1 MAVNSWLSREEAGE
15 IIKRAREAIPLTQ
28 DQVAE
33 KLNVD
38 KSYISKLEGGLHHA
52 GRSKYF
58 PQLVEVLKIEPDDV
72 RRLNPGAVVAG
83 PMIDPP
89 LGDAERHQ
97 AKPPRQLPDGLI
109 EAIQK
114 YGSVAPDLQ
123 QGQWQQF
130 LAGFRPRNMDEKD
143 ADDWY
148 DFYRNLVKFDIKPED
163 DN

>member
-72 RRLNPGAVVAG
+72 RRLNPGAVVAV

-89 LGDAERHQ
+89 LSDAERRGLQ
-97 AKPPRQLPDGLI
+97 PQSPLLPPSLL
-109 EAIQK
+109 EAIETYGDK
-114 YGSVAPDLQ
+114 YPALRQPRVQEQLALVRHWDGGPKAAD
-123 QGQWQQF
+123 QW
-130 LAGFRPRNMDEKD
+130 L
-143 ADDWY
+143 
-148 DFYRNLVKFDIKPED
+148 DFYL
-163 DN
+163 DNRRRFREE